1 MRGRELGYL
10 IVFVL
15 TLFLIT
21 LFYVFPSIW
30 VFIMSL
36 KPAHE
41 LFILSL
47 PSEIIWTRYP
57 MVLFDWKFYP
67 TLRNSIIVCLSSM
80 AAALVIATPASY
92 ALVRL
97 KHLKFRQ
104 NIFLL
109 FLLAFVFPGISFLG
123 YIYLLIHNIGL
134 YNNIAGL
141 VITYTAGQLPMMIW
155 LLSGYIRSIPIEVEE
170 AALIDGCTTFQLF
183 TRIILPL
190 MLPGLG
196 VAAIFAFI
204 NLWGEFI
211 VAFSITMTNAA
222 RTVPIGTL
230 MFTGIYELNW
240 GEIATAS
247 VIAAIPPVIL
257 ALVAQ
262 KFIISGITAGMG
274 K

>member
-1 MRGRELGYL
+1 MRASEICYL
-10 IVFVL
+10 VAFILATAL
-15 TLFLIT
+15 TT
-21 LFYVFPSIW
+21 TFYVFPSIW

-41 LFILSL
+41 LFVLSL
-47 PSEIIWTRYP
+47 PSEIVWTRYP
-57 MVLFDWKFYP
+57 MVLFDWKFLP

-80 AAALVIATPASY
+80 AAALIIATPASY

-97 KHLKFRQ
+97 KYLKYRHHL
-104 NIFLL
+104 FLL
-109 FLLAFVFPGISFLG
+109 FLLAFVFPGVSFLG
-123 YIYLLIHNIGL
+123 YIYLLIHYMGL
-134 YNNIAGL
+134 YNTITGL
-141 VITYTAGQLPMMIW
+141 VITYTAGQIPMMIW
-155 LLSGYIRSIPIEVEE
+155 LLSGYIRSVPIEVEE
-170 AALIDGCTTFQLF
+170 AALIDGCSTFQIF
-183 TRIILPL
+183 TRIVLPL

-247 VIAAIPPVIL
+247 MIATIPPVIL

-262 KFIISGITAGMG
+262 NFIISGITAGMG